1 MTLSLLPVIAAV
13 CILISLTEAW
23 LLSLMRYLKVAFL
36 KRLFPGYHYLV
47 RSHIDYLLMG
57 MLLFLFYLVLDRL
70 QIQVAS
76 FWLWMMVV
84 GAIYNPLG
92 FLVQAI
98 KPDAADSD
106 NPFIKAAIMLAFLPA
121 TLGFGGSAVFIIM
134 TYMQNPL

>member
-1 MTLSLLPVIAAV
+1 MTLSILPVIAAV

-23 LLSLMRYLKVAFL
+23 ILSFMRYLKIASL

-57 MLLFLFYLVLDRL
+57 MLLFLFYLILDSL
-70 QIQVAS
+70 QIQLGE

-84 GAIYNPLG
+84 GAIYNPFG

-98 KPDAADSD
+98 KPDAAESD
-106 NPFIKAAIMLAFLPA
+106 NPFMKAAIMLAFLPA
-121 TLGFGGSAVFIIM
+121 TLGFGGSSVFIILS
-134 TYMQNPL
+134 YI